1 MSEMFRKG
9 KSLILVICLQFGFAG
24 MDVLALNDGIVAM
37 YLLFIAFIVMAPF
50 AIVLGRSATLRQGR
64 YYDRSRMFQLVLL
77 HGSTRNYAKA
87 MSG

>member
-50 AIVLGRSATLRQGR
+50 AIVLGRSLSPSLPHMISSLFLKCTMG
-64 YYDRSRMFQLVLL
+64 
-77 HGSTRNYAKA
+77 
-87 MSG
+87 